1 MFLPVCGYLPL
12 QFVGFPFSVE
22 TITTASKSSPL
33 FVVLSS
39 WHHHVCI
46 YRTLGGKHL
55 QRSTTRLWD
64 NQKNPS
70 NQPTNLPSTML
81 RPKTVRV
88 AATHLCFFLCFG
100 SWLGK
105 WLLFLCFPTDNSWD
119 IPATLKRQPG
129 SVTNVTNPNNPV
141 KPEDFFTK
149 NHGLIGNPSPS
160 LRWFLDA
167 INMMSSDQKW
177 WRNISQET
185 TFYEYIES
193 FFTPQ
198 VSSSSFFLRAK
209 PI

>member
-55 QRSTTRLWD
+55 QTSTTRLWD

-88 AATHLCFFLCFG
+88 AATHLCFFFVFWVVAWQMAFIFVFSNWQQLRHTCDPQAAARKCPQT
-100 SWLGK
+100 S
-105 WLLFLCFPTDNSWD
+105 PTPTTREAWGFFHKNSWID
-119 IPATLKRQPG
+119 RQSKSEFKVVFWMP
-129 SVTNVTNPNNPV
+129 
-141 KPEDFFTK
+141 
-149 NHGLIGNPSPS
+149 
-160 LRWFLDA
+160 
-167 INMMSSDQKW
+167 
-177 WRNISQET
+177 
-185 TFYEYIES
+185 
-193 FFTPQ
+193 
-198 VSSSSFFLRAK
+198 
-209 PI
+209 